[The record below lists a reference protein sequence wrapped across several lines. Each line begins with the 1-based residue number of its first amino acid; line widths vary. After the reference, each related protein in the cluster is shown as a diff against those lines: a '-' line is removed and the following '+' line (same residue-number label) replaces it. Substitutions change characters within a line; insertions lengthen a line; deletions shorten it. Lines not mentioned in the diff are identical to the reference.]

1 MGTQLETRGRGVRA
15 PKIIFITG
23 TDTGVGKT
31 LLTSLLLCH
40 LRQTGHH
47 ALALKP
53 FCSGIRADARL
64 LHTLQ
69 EGELPLDEINP
80 FFFPEPVAPFAAVH
94 NREGSIKLEEVL
106 DHIRSIAF
114 RAPSTPDARHK
125 SLKAKKSTVKTLLI
139 EGSGG
144 LLVPLGKGYSI
155 LDLIT
160 ALHCETIVVSP
171 NRLGTINHTL
181 LTVQALETA
190 AGSPCRSALHA
201 PKIVLMAPRVPDP
214 SSASNPRILA
224 EMLSPLPL
232 FLLPF
237 LGAHC
242 RTAAVIRASAA
253 RLRPILARLV

>member
-1 MGTQLETRGRGVRA
+1 MGPQLETRGRGVRV
-15 PKIIFITG
+15 PRIIFITG

-40 LRQTGHH
+40 LRQTGRH

-53 FCSGIRADARL
+53 FCSGSRADARV

-69 EGELPLDEINP
+69 EGDLTLDEINP

-94 NREGSIKLEEVL
+94 KRGRFIRIEDVL
-106 DHIRSIAF
+106 DHIRSVAF
-114 RAPSTPDARHK
+114 TAPSSPDARHK
-125 SLKAKKSTVKTLLI
+125 NRKAKRTIAKTLLI

-160 ALHCETIVVSP
+160 ALRCETIIVSA

-181 LTVQALETA
+181 LTVQALQTT
-190 AGSPCRSALHA
+190 AGSPCRSVLHA
-201 PKIVLMAPRVPDP
+201 PKIVLMGSRVPDP

-224 EMLSPLPL
+224 ELVSPLPL

-242 RTAAVIRASAA
+242 RTAAAIRAIAA